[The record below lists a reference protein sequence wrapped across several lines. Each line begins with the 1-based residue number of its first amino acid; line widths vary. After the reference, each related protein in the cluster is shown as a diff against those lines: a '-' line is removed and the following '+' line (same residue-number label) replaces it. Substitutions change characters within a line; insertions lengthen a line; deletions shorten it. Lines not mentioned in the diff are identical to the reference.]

1 METLE
6 SGEAAELLEDTFTEV
21 AWAVLD
27 AHTRGAI
34 PLAGSSSSND
44 FPREWK
50 TWVETLGKSFKVKL
64 KGKKLYHPVRLA
76 LTGRMSGPDVG
87 DQVGALLK
95 YDLDMSWW
103 GHMVNIYICTDR
115 SLQLQLLY
123 AAAGEK
129 IDHITLSRRMS
140 ILQEWLEEHEAA
152 K

>member
-27 AHTRGAI
+27 AHALEAI
-34 PLAGSSSSND
+34 PLVGSSSNNG
-44 FPREWK
+44 FPKEWK

-87 DQVGALLK
+87 EQVGALLK
-95 YDLDMSWW
+95 YNLDMWW
-103 GHMVNIYICTDR
+103 GHMVNIYVCTDR

-129 IDHITLSRRMS
+129 IDHITLSQRMS
-140 ILQEWLEEHEAA
+140 ILREWLGEHRAA